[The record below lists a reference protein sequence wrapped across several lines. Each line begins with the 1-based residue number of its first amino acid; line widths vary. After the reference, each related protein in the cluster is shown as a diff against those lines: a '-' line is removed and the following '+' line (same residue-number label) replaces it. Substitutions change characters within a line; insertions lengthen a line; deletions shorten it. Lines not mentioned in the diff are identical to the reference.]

1 MARKTKYKV
10 DFGGGRVLALPY
22 RLLIS
27 DAFDN
32 LSTKAVTVLIKLARN
47 YNGRNNGDLSCT
59 ASMMAK
65 GKPMDA
71 KTLASALAELM
82 DAGPIIRTR
91 ESRKGGR
98 EQGMAR
104 CALYA
109 ITWAAIDECPGK
121 DLEVSPG
128 PPRFRFV

>member
-1 MARKTKYKV
+1 MARKKSYKV

-32 LSTKAVTVLIKLARN
+32 LSPKAVTVLIKLARN

-59 ASMMAK
+59 ATMMAK
-65 GKPMDA
+65 GRPMDA
-71 KTLASALAELM
+71 KTLASALFELI
-82 DAGPIIRTR
+82 DAGLIVRTR

-109 ITWAAIDECPGK
+109 LTWAAIDECPGK
-121 DLEVSPG
+121 ELELSPG
-128 PPRFRFV
+128 PPRFKFI

>member
-1 MARKTKYKV
+1 MARKKGYKV

-22 RLLIS
+22 RLLAHY
-27 DAFDN
+27 AFDN
-32 LSTKAVTVLIKLARN
+32 LTPKAIAVLIKLARN

-59 ASMMAK
+59 AEMLAK
-65 GKPMDA
+65 GRPMDA
-71 KTLASALAELM
+71 KTLASALQELL
-82 DAGPIIRTR
+82 DAGLIVRTR
-91 ESRKGGR
+91 AYRKGR

-121 DLEVSPG
+121 DLEVRPG
-128 PPRFRFV
+128 PPTFKFI

>member
-1 MARKTKYKV
+1 MARKKSYKV

-32 LSTKAVTVLIKLARN
+32 LSPKAVTVLIKLARN

-65 GKPMDA
+65 GKSMDA
-71 KTLASALAELM
+71 KTLASALSELI
-82 DAGPIIRTR
+82 DAGLIVRTR

-109 ITWAAIDECPGK
+109 LTWAAIDECLGK
-121 DLEVSPG
+121 ELELTPG
-128 PPRFRFV
+128 PPRFKFI

>member
-1 MARKTKYKV
+1 MARKKKYKV

-22 RLLIS
+22 LLLIS

-47 YNGRNNGDLSCT
+47 YNGRNNGNLSCT
-59 ASMMAK
+59 VSMIAK

-82 DAGPIIRTR
+82 EAGLIVRTR

-109 ITWAAIDECPGK
+109 ITWAAIDDCPGK
-121 DLEVSPG
+121 DLDVSPG
-128 PPRFRFV
+128 PPRFKFI